1 MRYSE
6 FRVLK
11 EYDDLSQ
18 EKDKILRSIS
28 GMNADNEQEAEIL
41 DRIWKILNSERV
53 QNAINTAFLASIE
66 DEDISAK
73 QKQEIM
79 QDLQEIVGNV
89 SADYKS
95 MKNFLN
101 KLESQGAINV
111 KALSQPVS
119 TFEQVFDSDPVAIKT
134 FHALK
139 SYGAGKN
146 QKGPGEYAMAILS
159 PKVRLRAGGGDLDI
173 DGIGQVELK
182 AAVTG
187 SGGRL
192 GHGGLAQKDAK
203 AVLAKYHNN
212 VPALKQH
219 FEEGA
224 KGMGLGVFIE
234 YLNQGIPPST
244 PENIEIR
251 KSIAKDLYGP
261 VFGEFANPVI
271 DAFAQENAQQI
282 ERTMVKANFDHY
294 LDKDYFDVMLL
305 CTFAGQKFAACKSGD
320 DILKLRDAGQ
330 LQSFSLA
337 AVPTNAGMR
346 EIFAQMSLSK
356 AAVK

>member
-6 FRVLK
+6 FKVLR

-18 EKDKILRSIS
+18 EKDKIIRSIS
-28 GMNADNEQEAEIL
+28 GMSANNEQEAEIL

-53 QNAINTAFLASIE
+53 QSAINSAFLASIE
-66 DEDISAK
+66 DEQMSAK
-73 QKQEIM
+73 AKQQIM
-79 QDLQEIVGNV
+79 QDLQQIVGNV

-95 MKNFLN
+95 MKVFLN
-101 KLESQGAINV
+101 KLEQQGAINV
-111 KALSQPVS
+111 KELAKPVS
-119 TFEQVFDSDPVAIKT
+119 TFEQVFDGDVVAIKT

-159 PKVRLRAGGGDLDI
+159 PKIRLRAGGGDLDI

-182 AAVTG
+182 AAVG
-187 SGGRL
+187 NSGGRL

-203 AVLAKYHNN
+203 AVLAKYHNS

-219 FEEGA
+219 FEDGA
-224 KGMGLGVFIE
+224 KGMGLGQFIQ
-234 YLNQGIPPST
+234 YLNQGIPPTT
-244 PENIEIR
+244 PENIQIR
-251 KSIAKDLYGP
+251 KDIASDLYTP
-261 VFGEFANPVI
+261 VFGNFAKPII
-271 DAFAQENAQQI
+271 DAFAQEDAQQI
-282 ERTMVKANFDHY
+282 ERIMVKANFDHY
-294 LDKDYFDVMLL
+294 LDKDYFDVLLL
-305 CTFAGQKFAACKSGD
+305 CTFAGQKFASCKSGD
-320 DILKLRDAGQ
+320 DILKLRDSGH
-330 LQSFSLA
+330 LQAFSLA